1 MGRGSFGKAYPLF
14 GFSFDDYDARVA
26 EKLDLLLKLRED
38 NQVTWRGK
46 FRPALNAAEVYPRR
60 HQDKLP
66 IWLGVAGT
74 PQSFM
79 RVGTLGLPLMIAII
93 CGTFDRFRPLVDL
106 YLEADHSPYMLK
118 VGTVFDD
125 TKMSTALLD
134 CLPTASTYSKLATT
148 ASASRPAQLRHPL
161 QRKRRRQHTT

>member
-1 MGRGSFGKAYPLF
+1 MVVADEPGRERVLGRILF
-14 GFSFDDYDARVA
+14 VDDEPSNIELFQLQFDDRF
-26 EKLDLLLKLRED
+26 EI
-38 NQVTWRGK
+38 VT
-46 FRPALNAAEVYPRR
+46 ALNAAEVYPRR